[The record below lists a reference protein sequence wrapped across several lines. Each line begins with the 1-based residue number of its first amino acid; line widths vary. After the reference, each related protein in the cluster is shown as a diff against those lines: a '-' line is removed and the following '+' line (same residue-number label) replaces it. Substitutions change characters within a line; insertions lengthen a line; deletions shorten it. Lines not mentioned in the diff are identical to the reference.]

1 MKKIVIDPVTRIEGH
16 LRAEVEIDEN
26 HTIREAYVSGQLF
39 RGIETILKN
48 RDPRDA
54 GLLAG
59 RICGV
64 CTNSHFRAAVTAVE
78 DAYSLELP
86 KNAQIIRDLLSL
98 ALFLQDHVV
107 HFYHLHL
114 LDYVDVT
121 RALEADP
128 KQTSKTGHK
137 FSQRPYANSHAHYI
151 GVKEKLQKFV
161 KAGKLGL
168 FANGYWGHKA
178 YRLSPEEN
186 LLLLSHYLEALKF
199 QTNISQ
205 AIAIFGGKTPHPQ
218 TIVVGGITSVADMLN
233 PQRLNDFIFILKEAK
248 AFIDRAYLPDM
259 KLLVSGYHDEIK
271 RGEGK
276 GAGNFLSVGGYQFDK
291 IHQLFEPGVIFGGDF
306 KTVHPFDARQITENV
321 ERAWYEGDEIC
332 YTDLN
337 SDGTLKTA
345 DTKDKYSWIKAPRYA
360 QKPMEC
366 GPLARVLISYHQGNE
381 LIKPF
386 VDSFL
391 KETGLTVDD
400 LHTTI
405 GRNVARAIETA
416 YIAEYLFRFVNTL
429 VENIK
434 YYNTATWQKYQFD
447 SLPRES
453 NGKAFLE
460 VPRGVL
466 SHFVE
471 IKAQKIGKYQVIA
484 PTTWNA
490 SPKDGDGQR
499 GPYEEAL
506 IGIKLQDPQKPLEVL
521 RVLHA
526 FDPCIA
532 CAVHVID
539 AKGREIGKFKINPG
553 CIL

>member
-26 HTIREAYVSGQLF
+26 NIIQEAYISGQLF

-78 DAYSLELP
+78 EAYEIEVA
-86 KNAQIIRDLLSL
+86 KNAQIIRDLISLS
-98 ALFLQDHVV
+98 LFLQDHVV

-121 RALEADP
+121 KALKADP
-128 KQTSKTGHK
+128 KLTSKTGHK
-137 FSQRPYANSHAHYI
+137 FSKRPYANSHAHYI
-151 GVKEKLQKFV
+151 GVKEKLEKFI

-233 PQRLNDFIFILKEAK
+233 PQRLNDFIFIIKEAK
-248 AFIDRAYLPDM
+248 EFIDQAYMPDM
-259 KLLVSGYHDEIK
+259 KLLVKGYKEEIK
-271 RGEGK
+271 QGLGK
-276 GAGNFLSVGGYQFDK
+276 GVGNFLSVGGYRFDK
-291 IHQLFEPGVIFGGDF
+291 THQLFEAGVIFGEDF
-306 KTVHPFDARQITENV
+306 EKVHSFDTKQIMENI

-337 SDGTLKTA
+337 PNGTLKTA
-345 DTKDKYSWIKAPRYA
+345 DNKDKYSWIKAPRYA
-360 QKPMEC
+360 KKVMEC
-366 GPLARVLISYHQGNE
+366 GPLARILVSYHQGNA

-386 VDSFL
+386 VDNFL
-391 KETGLTVDD
+391 KETGLTMED

-405 GRNVARAIETA
+405 GRNAARAIETA
-416 YIAEYLFRFVNTL
+416 YISEYLFRFVNTL

-434 YYNTATWQKYQFD
+434 YYDTTTWTHYHFEE
-447 SLPRES
+447 LPSES
-453 NGKAFLE
+453 KGKTFLE

-471 IKAQKIGKYQVIA
+471 IKEQKINKYQVIA

-490 SPKDGDGQR
+490 SPKDGSGQR
-499 GPYEEAL
+499 GAYEEAL
-506 IGIKLQDPQKPLEVL
+506 IGIVLQDPQKPLEVL

-539 AKGREIGKFKINPG
+539 VTGKEVGKFKIDQS